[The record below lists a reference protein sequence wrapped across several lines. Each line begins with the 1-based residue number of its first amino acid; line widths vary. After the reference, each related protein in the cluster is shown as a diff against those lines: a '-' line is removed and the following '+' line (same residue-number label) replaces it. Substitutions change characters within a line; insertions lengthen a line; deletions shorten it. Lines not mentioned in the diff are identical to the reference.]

1 MTASR
6 ADRRCAAGCAD
17 RRCAAG
23 HADRR
28 LKFRRLVAAGLWLLA
43 APAAAQVPLPLA
55 TPFDPET
62 MERADPPLHGMI
74 GKIEI
79 DALKAPNPEAIG
91 VLDAH
96 QGGFPATLWA
106 GTTAP
111 VARALIPLLPG
122 ATGSATLRDLERR
135 LLLTAAPPPEGTRE
149 GDRPT
154 LVELRAERLMTL
166 GDADGVSRLAKAASG
181 AVAGPALNRM
191 KVDALLLT
199 GDIPGACAETA
210 RQVSGGLDGELAK
223 VQVFCALAA
232 GNVLQG
238 NLGLDLLRE
247 RKDADHA
254 FIAAAEVMAGL
265 PPVPA
270 GKIKLDIAAPIH
282 VVAFAAAKLPLPE
295 GSVANASAAVA
306 RAVSQGPTNPPDL
319 RLAAGERAEA
329 VGVLATEALRKLYL
343 DSSFAPDEMSAP
355 LARAEAA
362 GARGR
367 ALLFRAATDQPD
379 PLIKAQFAAK
389 AIELAVAKGQSA
401 GAARVFEVIIGGI
414 RPEPALVAQ
423 APALARALLALGRPE
438 AAAKWLDVGAAD
450 PAHIKESERLWPL
463 VAIAASGAGQPLSAA
478 GLAGWRSTLAGL
490 PPEIVARRSAV
501 VLGLLAGLGAKVPD
515 AAWLDTLALP
525 PGGPKPALFAMM
537 QGNALEARLGGTVL
551 AVLAAIGDQPL
562 DKIDTI
568 TLSEAASA
576 LSVVGLGDDARKLAI
591 EAMLANGV

>member
-1 MTASR
+1 M
-6 ADRRCAAGCAD
+6 
-17 RRCAAG
+17 
-23 HADRR
+23 
-28 LKFRRLVAAGLWLLA
+28 AGLWLLA
-43 APAAAQVPLPLA
+43 APAFWLSAAPAAAQAPLPLT

-62 MERADPPLHGMI
+62 MERADPPLHGPL
-74 GKIEI
+74 GKIDV

-91 VLDAH
+91 VLDPT

-122 ATGSATLRDLERR
+122 ATGSAALRDLERR
-135 LLLTAAPPPEGTRE
+135 LLLTAAPPPEGTRD

-154 LVELRAERLMTL
+154 LVELRAERLMLL
-166 GDADGVSRLAKAASG
+166 GDADGVSRLAKAAPG

-199 GDIPGACAETA
+199 GDVAGACAETA
-210 RQVSGGLDGELAK
+210 RQASAGMGGAMAGDLAK
-223 VQVFCALAA
+223 VQVFCALSA

-247 RKDADHA
+247 RKDADLA

-265 PPVPA
+265 PPLPA
-270 GKIKLDIAAPIH
+270 DKIRLDIAAPVH
-282 VVAFAAAKLPLPE
+282 VVAFAAAKQPLPA

-306 RAVSQGPTNPPDL
+306 RAVSQGLTNPPDL

-329 VGVLATEALRKLYL
+329 VGVLAADGLRKLYL
-343 DSSFAPDEMSAP
+343 EASFAPDEMSAP
-355 LARAEAA
+355 LARAESA
-362 GARGR
+362 GPRGR

-379 PLIKAQFAAK
+379 PLLKAQFAAK
-389 AIELAVAKGQSA
+389 AIELAAAKGQSA
-401 GAARVFEVIIGGI
+401 GAARVFETVIAAI

-438 AAAKWLDVGAAD
+438 AAAKWLDVAAAD
-450 PAHIKESERLWPL
+450 PAHVKEAERLWPL
-463 VAIAASGAGQPLSAA
+463 VAIASSGVGQPLSAA
-478 GLAGWRSTLAGL
+478 GLAGWRASLAGL

-525 PGGPKPALFAMM
+525 AGGPQPALFAMM

-551 AVLAAIGDQPL
+551 AVLAAIGDQSL
-562 DKIDTI
+562 DKVDPI